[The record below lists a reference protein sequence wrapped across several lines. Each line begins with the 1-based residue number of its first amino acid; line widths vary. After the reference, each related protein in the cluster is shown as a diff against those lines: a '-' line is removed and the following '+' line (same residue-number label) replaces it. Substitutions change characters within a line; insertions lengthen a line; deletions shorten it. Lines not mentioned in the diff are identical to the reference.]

1 LTPSAKRLLQHYL
14 PEADI
19 ATALS
24 ERQRSPGQYVDG
36 GSSPDIVSI
45 PSGQI
50 RNLLVEY
57 VRIGTECPS
66 WIWSEMIMRPS
77 SSFVAPSAIAILST
91 ALLCSLSGTA
101 MSQTATGAATPLPSI
116 TVVAPKQVAR
126 PHRPAQAATVA
137 SRPTAPTAQ
146 TSSASPE
153 AIIAGPGS
161 TLGKLAKLEKASSS
175 CNGGCETSFKS
186 GNAPWV
192 GCSEAAGL
200 FHTFSATCRDTLTY
214 ASYVGC
220 MDTKRFLGLE
230 RNKAWWFCS
239 SLQAGGKFKVAEL
252 KRSRR

>member
-1 LTPSAKRLLQHYL
+1 
-14 PEADI
+14 
-19 ATALS
+19 
-24 ERQRSPGQYVDG
+24 
-36 GSSPDIVSI
+36 
-45 PSGQI
+45 
-50 RNLLVEY
+50 
-57 VRIGTECPS
+57 
-66 WIWSEMIMRPS
+66 MRS
-77 SSFVAPSAIAILST
+77 SSSIVAPSAIAILST
-91 ALLCSLSGTA
+91 ALVCGLSGTA
-101 MSQTATGAATPLPSI
+101 VSQTATGSGASLPSI

-126 PHRPAQAATVA
+126 PHRPERVA
-137 SRPTAPTAQ
+137 SRPTSSTAHTRTAQ
-146 TSSASPE
+146 TSWGSPAE

-230 RNKAWWFCS
+230 RNKAWWLCN